1 MKPLDRRKV
10 WVRSG
15 GRCAV
20 CGVYLL
26 DGDIGSAEPNIGEAA
41 HIKGKRRTGERNPD
55 IPTKSRS
62 PRHEYLLPGEDP
74 DDPDNVMLLC
84 PSHHPQ
90 IDATANLD
98 AFDVDTLK
106 TAKRQHERR
115 IRVATKMVTRE
126 RTVVL
131 RVIGNLYGNTVQCT
145 RLEATGACLRTGD
158 RFPDFVLAVDH
169 ATIECDL
176 RGRPGERDGSDAYF
190 ADACRA
196 IDELVDGRLRDGI
209 TRDHISH
216 VSVFAF
222 ARLPLLVYLGSKLD
236 DSFSTDIFQRSRR
249 TQSWDWP
256 VTTNDLDFVV
266 ETPEPAR
273 VDVLNVVVN
282 VSGSIHPY
290 ELPEALQGLPTYTIR
305 LAGDTPPHANVIES
319 RATLDHFRSACYDV
333 FAAIELHHKQAR
345 DIHLFAAIPLSAAV
359 TIGQAINSQVL
370 ECVTVYHRA
379 GSRYLPSL
387 RIS

>member
-1 MKPLDRRKV
+1 M
-10 WVRSG
+10 
-15 GRCAV
+15 
-20 CGVYLL
+20 CGFYLL
-26 DGDIGSAEPNIGEAA
+26 DGDIGSAVPDIGEAA
-41 HIKGKRRTGERNPD
+41 HIKGKRRNSQRNTDSSTG
-55 IPTKSRS
+55 SRS

-90 IDATANLD
+90 IDATANID
-98 AFDVDTLK
+98 TFDVETLK

-115 IRVATKMVTRE
+115 IRQATEMVTRE

-131 RVIGNLYGNTVQCT
+131 RVIGDLYGTTVQCT

-158 RFPDFVLAVDH
+158 RFPNFALAVDH

-176 RGRPGERDGSDAYF
+176 RGQPGELDGSEAYF

-236 DSFSTDIFQRSRR
+236 DSFSTDIYQRSRR

-256 VTTNDLDFVV
+256 VDTKDLDFVV
-266 ETPEPAR
+266 ETPDSAH
-273 VDVLNVVVN
+273 VDALNVLVN
-282 VSGSIHPY
+282 VSGSIHQY
-290 ELPEALQGLPTYTIR
+290 ELPEALRSLPTYTIR

-319 RATLDHFRSACYDV
+319 RATLDHFRSACYDA

-345 DIHLFAAIPLSAAV
+345 DIHLFAAAPLSAAV

-370 ECVTVYHRA
+370 NCVTVYHRA
-379 GSRYLPSL
+379 DGRYLPSL
-387 RIS
+387 RIN